1 MKLLKIIILFL
12 LIFLFLFREPILK
25 KEYLILPQKNNLNFV
40 LNLNTVI
47 SPAYG
52 KIYKIQ
58 KIKNQI
64 CISIILTI
72 LDVHYQYVPCNG
84 IINKITY
91 DRNGIFNII
100 FSDYNKSKFNEKI
113 IYEIKTNNGIVY
125 VYQIAGFFFRRIIP
139 YVKNKQ
145 KVLQG
150 DKLGLITFG
159 SRVDICLP
167 KKYCNILVKEG
178 QYVNGGNVIGYYS

>member
-58 KIKNQI
+58 KIKNHFHQ
-64 CISIILTI
+64 
-72 LDVHYQYVPCNG
+72 QN
-84 IINKITY
+84 
-91 DRNGIFNII
+91 
-100 FSDYNKSKFNEKI
+100 
-113 IYEIKTNNGIVY
+113 
-125 VYQIAGFFFRRIIP
+125 
-139 YVKNKQ
+139 
-145 KVLQG
+145 
-150 DKLGLITFG
+150 
-159 SRVDICLP
+159 VD
-167 KKYCNILVKEG
+167 
-178 QYVNGGNVIGYYS
+178 